1 MHWSLRSWNISE
13 REYPEKHQTK
23 QANEDDEQ
31 EDWAQKETF
40 SVEVCQRWNR
50 GDKVQLEDESGFRLC
65 CELVILCTGK
75 AAPQGK
81 EGNIASDKVRW
92 RKRLSYSQTCS
103 DQHQPRRGEPLCLE
117 PENIKVEIESD
128 RQSSC
133 CVSDRNRDCQRS
145 LRASWRKQQV
155 CKRLNMCENPC
166 LGTDFGA
173 KSARRTVDAHLACT
187 GDCWHTL

>member
-117 PENIKVEIESD
+117 PGNIKVESNPFVKAHVVSQIETETV
-128 RQSSC
+128 RGAC
-133 CVSDRNRDCQRS
+133 GLRNESNRCS
-145 LRASWRKQQV
+145 NA
-155 CKRLNMCENPC
+155 
-166 LGTDFGA
+166 
-173 KSARRTVDAHLACT
+173 
-187 GDCWHTL
+187 

>member
-75 AAPQGK
+75 AAPLGKRAISPVTRWGEGKDSPKAKRVQINTSQDQGNHCVWNPRTSRWK
-81 EGNIASDKVRW
+81 LNPIVKAHVVSQIVTETVRGACGH
-92 RKRLSYSQTCS
+92 R
-103 DQHQPRRGEPLCLE
+103 D
-117 PENIKVEIESD
+117 ES
-128 RQSSC
+128 
-133 CVSDRNRDCQRS
+133 NRC
-145 LRASWRKQQV
+145 A
-155 CKRLNMCENPC
+155 N
-166 LGTDFGA
+166 A
-173 KSARRTVDAHLACT
+173 
-187 GDCWHTL
+187 

>member
-40 SVEVCQRWNR
+40 SVYVCQRWNR

-92 RKRLSYSQTCS
+92 RKRLS
-103 DQHQPRRGEPLCLE
+103 
-117 PENIKVEIESD
+117 
-128 RQSSC
+128 
-133 CVSDRNRDCQRS
+133 
-145 LRASWRKQQV
+145 
-155 CKRLNMCENPC
+155 
-166 LGTDFGA
+166 
-173 KSARRTVDAHLACT
+173 
-187 GDCWHTL
+187 

>member
-1 MHWSLRSWNISE
+1 MEERRARGSRSAPVKVVGEVVEASTSE

-81 EGNIASDKVRW
+81 EGNIASDKVR
-92 RKRLSYSQTCS
+92 
-103 DQHQPRRGEPLCLE
+103 
-117 PENIKVEIESD
+117 
-128 RQSSC
+128 
-133 CVSDRNRDCQRS
+133 
-145 LRASWRKQQV
+145 
-155 CKRLNMCENPC
+155 
-166 LGTDFGA
+166 
-173 KSARRTVDAHLACT
+173 
-187 GDCWHTL
+187 

>member
-1 MHWSLRSWNISE
+1 MPQGGFPSLDE
-13 REYPEKHQTK
+13 RVNPEKHQTK

-92 RKRLSYSQTCS
+92 RKRLS
-103 DQHQPRRGEPLCLE
+103 
-117 PENIKVEIESD
+117 
-128 RQSSC
+128 
-133 CVSDRNRDCQRS
+133 
-145 LRASWRKQQV
+145 
-155 CKRLNMCENPC
+155 
-166 LGTDFGA
+166 
-173 KSARRTVDAHLACT
+173 
-187 GDCWHTL
+187 